1 MRQNAIMELLAY
13 SAKDM
18 VAIIT
23 VIVTM
28 AIAVC
33 ILSANIAQNHHI
45 SQKWIISSETQL
57 MDCLITE
64 LSQHRRQL
72 KQH

>member
-13 SAKDM
+13 SAKVMD
-18 VAIIT
+18 ATIT

-33 ILSANIAQNHHI
+33 ILSANNAQNHHI

-57 MDCLITE
+57 MDCPITE

-72 KQH
+72 EQH